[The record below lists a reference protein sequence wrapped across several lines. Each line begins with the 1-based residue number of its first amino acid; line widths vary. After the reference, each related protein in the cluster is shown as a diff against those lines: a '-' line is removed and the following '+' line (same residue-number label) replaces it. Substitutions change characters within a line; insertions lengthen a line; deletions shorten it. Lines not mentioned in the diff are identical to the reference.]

1 MSIVKN
7 ILAVVFRVIVVGYL
21 NGLVAE
27 DVGVKEVS
35 VIFSVTTAA
44 KVKNIRRG
52 VKEVQKF
59 INKGEKGWVCH
70 VWNLKGHSVT

>member
-7 ILAVVFRVIVVGYL
+7 ILAVVFRVIVVGCL

-59 INKGEKGWVCH
+59 INKGEKG
-70 VWNLKGHSVT
+70 

>member
-7 ILAVVFRVIVVGYL
+7 ILAVVFRVIAVGCL
-21 NGLVAE
+21 NGLVAD

-59 INKGEKGWVCH
+59 INKGEKG
-70 VWNLKGHSVT
+70 